1 MNQKEILIRAVLH
14 QHNWA
19 PGTDY
24 QDLSQEILPMF
35 QTLRDLDN
43 TIGYTE
49 FKQILQ
55 AVA

>member
-1 MNQKEILIRAVLH
+1 MNQKEIIVRAVLH

-24 QDLSQEILPMF
+24 EQLTQEILPMF
-35 QTLRDLDN
+35 HTVRELDH

-49 FKQILQ
+49 FKQLLQ
-55 AVA
+55 EVA